1 MGCVVGRHADLDT
14 VANHHLY
21 PVLFHSAGKD
31 APDYHVVFALDFH
44 GAATEHPLY
53 NAF

>member
-14 VANHHLY
+14 VANHHFY
-21 PVLFHSAGKD
+21 PVFFHPPGKD
-31 APDYHVVFALDFH
+31 TPDYHVVFTLNFH
-44 GAATEHPLY
+44 GSAAQYPLY